1 MKIRKGDK
9 VKVIAGKYKG
19 TESVVEKVLVNS
31 NQVVVKDVN
40 LNTKHIKPT
49 KGVEGGI
56 NEKFVK
62 PIDASN
68 VMLIDPKSGKPTKIG
83 FKMVD
88 GKKYR
93 VSKKSG
99 ELIDKPKA

>member
-9 VKVIAGKYKG
+9 VKVIAGKFKG
-19 TESVVEKVLVNS
+19 TESVVERVFEKTG
-31 NQVVVKDVN
+31 QVMVKDVN
-40 LNTKHIKPT
+40 LNTKHIKPS
-49 KGVEGGI
+49 KNAEGGI
-56 NEKFVK
+56 DTKFAK

-68 VMLIDPKSGKPTKIG
+68 IMLICPKTNKPTRVG
-83 FKMVD
+83 YKMVD

-99 ELIDKPKA
+99 ELIDK